1 MRGVKYGYEHA
12 EVPVG
17 LIFPVFSEAFAER
30 DKDQGSLSALLA
42 LHFRRQDE
50 ATQWESSSSKKKWFS

>member
-1 MRGVKYGYEHA
+1 MHGVKYGYEHA

-17 LIFPVFSEAFAER
+17 LIFPVFSEPFAER

-42 LHFRRQDE
+42 LHFGRQDE
-50 ATQWESSSSKKKWFS
+50 ATQWGNRSTKKK